1 MKPLIKNRVGRVGLG
16 ASVGA
21 LLLAASTASHGAGI
35 VVLPQ
40 DIEENGTHNGLLFDN
55 GVMRVSEEV
64 STFPIIWVANAGEA
78 SVSKIDTNTG
88 VELAR
93 YWTFFPEQASSSPW
107 GGPAP
112 SRTAVDS
119 RGNVYVANRHFDGRP
134 PAVLKILNEEAVD
147 HAGDGQVNT
156 SRNEDGEGMI
166 DPDTEMMPLED
177 TNNTGRVDPED
188 LQDDRIAWHVTVGND
203 NDLGRS
209 LCIDNDGQIW
219 LGMYRG
225 QAYYQLDSDTGQV
238 LQGPIDTEGHTPYGC
253 LVDGDGMLWSAALGS
268 DLGQLNTNTGEWV
281 ARHSHSGFGSNY
293 GIAVSDDYVFLGV
306 NPFIRFNKATEEFDD
321 PSDDNMSV
329 LGIAYGPDGNV
340 VVGDSSA
347 GGVAK
352 YTPDGD
358 LIWESPA
365 QEDTGHVRG
374 VVLDANGDV
383 WAIHVNHDRLS
394 KYRGEDGEPLGVFLS
409 GAGPYTYSDATGLG
423 TRGLG
428 RRTGIGRI
436 IVDGH
441 VREVLGAAGGGTV
454 AAAQVGGTQE
464 EDIPEYVWADSCVS
478 ITESPENAESTYRIR
493 AADSL
498 EALEAA
504 PFQVFTPG
512 EPLPDGVEGRYVQ
525 IEVEMRANDD
535 DESEVFQGLAVTTD
549 ESDCNTV
556 LAQALDGV
564 VDDPDDE
571 EHERTR
577 RGSACSVTGTG
588 AAGPADPTLPLLAV
602 LALLGALVGRRRR
615 AD

>member
-238 LQGPIDTEGHTPYGC
+238 LQGPIDTEGHTPYPGYC
-253 LVDGDGMLWSAALGS
+253 I
-268 DLGQLNTNTGEWV
+268 
-281 ARHSHSGFGSNY
+281 RHE
-293 GIAVSDDYVFLGV
+293 
-306 NPFIRFNKATEEFDD
+306 K
-321 PSDDNMSV
+321 
-329 LGIAYGPDGNV
+329 
-340 VVGDSSA
+340 
-347 GGVAK
+347 GG
-352 YTPDGD
+352 
-358 LIWESPA
+358 
-365 QEDTGHVRG
+365 
-374 VVLDANGDV
+374 
-383 WAIHVNHDRLS
+383 
-394 KYRGEDGEPLGVFLS
+394 
-409 GAGPYTYSDATGLG
+409 
-423 TRGLG
+423 
-428 RRTGIGRI
+428 
-436 IVDGH
+436 
-441 VREVLGAAGGGTV
+441 
-454 AAAQVGGTQE
+454 
-464 EDIPEYVWADSCVS
+464 
-478 ITESPENAESTYRIR
+478 
-493 AADSL
+493 
-498 EALEAA
+498 
-504 PFQVFTPG
+504 
-512 EPLPDGVEGRYVQ
+512 
-525 IEVEMRANDD
+525 
-535 DESEVFQGLAVTTD
+535 
-549 ESDCNTV
+549 
-556 LAQALDGV
+556 
-564 VDDPDDE
+564 
-571 EHERTR
+571 
-577 RGSACSVTGTG
+577 
-588 AAGPADPTLPLLAV
+588 
-602 LALLGALVGRRRR
+602 
-615 AD
+615 